1 MYKYKIYNR
10 LSTALSKIIDTNTN
24 DVIGYIK
31 KDYANIITR
40 FVDLIGDGK
49 FFNGFKV
56 YDNKKNLLFKS
67 KQISPFK
74 YKQFVISFFNDNEKK
89 LTFEISD
96 KSWFKSSEKVDF
108 KFLEE
113 TYELHKN
120 IEEWSYIINK
130 KTDKKIAKWK
140 NPITSPTSIYFEL
153 LDDNL
158 KEYDLQL
165 LGLFHTYLYS
175 D

>member
-10 LSTALSKIIDTNTN
+10 LSTTLSKITDTNTN

-67 KQISPFK
+67 KQKSPFK
-74 YKQFVISFFNDNEKK
+74 YKQF
-89 LTFEISD
+89 
-96 KSWFKSSEKVDF
+96 W
-108 KFLEE
+108 
-113 TYELHKN
+113 
-120 IEEWSYIINK
+120 
-130 KTDKKIAKWK
+130 TDP
-140 NPITSPTSIYFEL
+140 N
-153 LDDNL
+153 
-158 KEYDLQL
+158 
-165 LGLFHTYLYS
+165 
-175 D
+175 